1 MLEEICV
8 NRENTV
14 RASVRNMTYLITSC
28 YIEFSSCCIV
38 FTAFLKYSNVNK
50 AEKLSYMILR
60 KGWRYQRGNQ
70 EDLKTCFLK
79 SVSENNIYKLHTFL
93 FLLIQMYQN
102 QKWIDAILERYFCKF
117 WKLSTC
123 IISFPAMFLN
133 NSVYFLNY
141 FLICYASITVIFFDN
156 SLLTI
161 SRTSATGN
169 GTVTK
174 LY

>member
-28 YIEFSSCCIV
+28 YIEFSSYCIV
-38 FTAFLKYSNVNK
+38 FTTFLKYSNVNK
-50 AEKLSYMILR
+50 ADKQSYMILS

-70 EDLKTCFLK
+70 EDLKTWFLK
-79 SVSENNIYKLHTFL
+79 SVFENNIYKLHTFL
-93 FLLIQMYQN
+93 FLLIKMYQN
-102 QKWIDAILERYFCKF
+102 QKWIDPILERYFCRF
-117 WKLSTC
+117 WRLSTC

-141 FLICYASITVIFFDN
+141 FLIFYASITVCF
-156 SLLTI
+156 L
-161 SRTSATGN
+161 R
-169 GTVTK
+169 
-174 LY
+174 